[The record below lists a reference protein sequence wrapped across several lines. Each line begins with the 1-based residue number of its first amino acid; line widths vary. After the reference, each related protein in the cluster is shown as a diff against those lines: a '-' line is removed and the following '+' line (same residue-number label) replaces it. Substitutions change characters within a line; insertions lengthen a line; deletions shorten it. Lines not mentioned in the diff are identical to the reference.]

1 MIRSRVSN
9 HVIEHYLFKHL
20 LKPVESATTA
30 LWCFC
35 GVQKGSVD
43 LKCANIYITIYL
55 LAYTLRQNK
64 ILNFNK
70 ILILNF
76 YS

>member
-30 LWCFC
+30 FWCFC

-43 LKCANIYITIYL
+43 LKCVNIYITIYL